1 MVSLGLLVLRLV
13 VGGIY
18 VVHGYAKVF
27 GGQGKSE
34 TVSPEA
40 EQMLGSGFKQ
50 FMDQGGVQNIS
61 GFMQHIG
68 VPYAKPAAFALMAAE
83 FGGGLA
89 LILGWKTRL
98 AALALTVVQAVAIQ
112 KVHAS
117 NGLIASGEGG
127 SGYEFNASLAAATAT
142 LALAGP
148 GKIAAD

>member
-1 MVSLGLLVLRLV
+1 MVSLGLLLLRLV

-18 VVHGYAKVF
+18 AVHGYAKVF
-27 GGQGKSE
+27 GGQDKGE

-40 EQMLGSGFKQ
+40 EQMLGAGFKQ
-50 FMDQGGVQNIS
+50 FMNQGGVQNVS
-61 GFMQHIG
+61 GFLQSLGI
-68 VPYAKPAAFALMAAE
+68 PYAKPAAFALMAAE

-98 AALALTVVQAVAIQ
+98 AALALTIVQAVAIQ
-112 KVHAS
+112 KVHAP
-117 NGLIASGEGG
+117 NGLINEGG
-127 SGYEFNASLAAATAT
+127 YEHNLGLAAATAT